1 MGLQGATAPCKLPT
15 VHSRR
20 RQGGGTSAGPRGR
33 PACCQHTKKAY
44 TSVLRTVARFQPA
57 SADRSPGPQAQHAV
71 MLGLVQYSDSE
82 DEREEPQ
89 PAGNRQQQGRA
100 AAPAA
105 APHQQ
110 QAAAPP
116 APASGLPSAAE
127 LLGGGAPQVRL
138 PPPDFGQGR
147 AAVGARQ
154 QMGPAAAAAGAK
166 RGHPDTRGPLPN
178 PMALDAKV
186 PRRSVLLML
195 VMEPVPRLV
204 GPLTACTG
212 WARVCSSLHQVS
224 RPVPLP
230 VVAAEP
236 RMWVAR
242 SHPPQQAACCCH
254 RSSGK
259 LLLAALHCTAC
270 WQRRW
275 PVLVAAQECSHPQ
288 LPLAVTGTTFPLPSA
303 RCRGRANVATE
314 DLSTMFTKQAV
325 QRAQQRRSSG
335 GSSGGGGGGGS

>member
-1 MGLQGATAPCKLPT
+1 MFCAPLQGSSPPLPT
-15 VHSRR
+15 GRR
-20 RQGGGTSAGPRGR
+20 
-33 PACCQHTKKAY
+33 
-44 TSVLRTVARFQPA
+44 ARSLSTA
-57 SADRSPGPQAQHAV
+57 L

-105 APHQQ
+105 AAHQH

-116 APASGLPSAAE
+116 APASGLPSAAD

-186 PRRSVLLML
+186 PRRSVADVCDGTHAASVWAAHGMHWLATGVQQPAPSVTPCSPPCCSGGAQNVGGAKPSTAAGGLLLPPQLRQAAASCPALRAGKGCGRCTL
-195 VMEPVPRLV
+195 VSM
-204 GPLTACTG
+204 A
-212 WARVCSSLHQVS
+212 AQQSSL
-224 RPVPLP
+224 
-230 VVAAEP
+230 
-236 RMWVAR
+236 
-242 SHPPQQAACCCH
+242 
-254 RSSGK
+254 
-259 LLLAALHCTAC
+259 
-270 WQRRW
+270 
-275 PVLVAAQECSHPQ
+275 PQ
-288 LPLAVTGTTFPLPSA
+288 LPLAVTGMTFPLASTP
-303 RCRGRANVATE
+303 CRGRANVATE

-325 QRAQQRRSSG
+325 QRAQQRRSSS
-335 GSSGGGGGGGS
+335 GSSGGSGGS